1 MLGGVEMITV
11 HAGHGW
17 LLHEFLSPMNNRRT
31 DKFGGSLENRARIS
45 LMVAD
50 NIRKKCGNRVLL
62 EYRIS
67 GTEYVEGGLTLEDQ
81 IEFAKLLDGKVD
93 ILNVSTGSFHFPE
106 FNATMVPSMFLPH
119 GCNVYLAEA
128 IKKEMKYTKVSSVGS
143 LGDPDLMEQILVEG
157 KVDLIGMVRSLI
169 ADPELPNKIKYGR
182 ADDITPCQ
190 RCNACISES
199 FVPYVKYPSRVI
211 RCTANPTF
219 FREIMTDNIK
229 PATEHKRV
237 LVAGGGPAGMQAAV
251 TLTDRGHEVI
261 LCEKTDSLGGAL
273 KFARHVSFKQN
284 LDKLMNVLIRRVRNR
299 AIQVMLNTEVTPELA
314 KKLNVDCVI
323 AAIGAE
329 PVIPPIPGVA
339 GKNVMLAIGL
349 HDYMEDV
356 GDSVVI
362 VGGGLVGC
370 EEGLH
375 LAHMGKKVTIVELK
389 SELCRDAPFLHHE
402 ALLQELKDH
411 GVTTYVKTPCLEIR
425 EDGVVVRRDG
435 TEELLC
441 ADTVILAAG
450 VKARIEE
457 AESLRD
463 AAVDFRRIGDC
474 KRARKVYDA
483 IHEGYDAGV
492 FLC

>member
-1 MLGGVEMITV
+1 M
-11 HAGHGW
+11 
-17 LLHEFLSPMNNRRT
+17 
-31 DKFGGSLENRARIS
+31 
-45 LMVAD
+45 
-50 NIRKKCGNRVLL
+50 
-62 EYRIS
+62 
-67 GTEYVEGGLTLEDQ
+67 
-81 IEFAKLLDGKVD
+81 D
-93 ILNVSTGSFHFPE
+93 ILNVSTGSFHFPQ
-106 FNATMVPSMFLPH
+106 FNHTMTPSMFLPH

-128 IKKEMKYTKVSSVGS
+128 IKKEMKYTKVSTVGS
-143 LGDPDLMEQILVEG
+143 LGDPDQMEQILAEG

-199 FVPYVKYPSRVI
+199 FVPYVKYPSRVL

-219 FREIMTDNIK
+219 FREIMTDNLK
-229 PATEHKRV
+229 PAAEHKRV
-237 LVAGGGPAGMQAAV
+237 LVAGGGPAGMQAAI
-251 TLTDRGHEVI
+251 TLADRGHQVI

-284 LDKLMNVLIRRVRNR
+284 LDKLMNVLIRRVHSR
-299 AIQVMLNTEVTPELA
+299 AIEVMLNTEATPELA
-314 KKLNVDCVI
+314 KHLNVDCVI
-323 AAIGAE
+323 AAIGGE
-329 PVIPPIPGVA
+329 PIIPPIPGVD
-339 GKNVMLAIGL
+339 GKNVVLAIGL
-349 HDYMEDV
+349 HDHMDDV

-375 LAHMGKKVTIVELK
+375 LAQMGKKVTIVEMK
-389 SELCRDAPFLHHE
+389 PELCRDAPFLHHE

-411 GVTTYVKTPCLEIR
+411 GVTTHVQTPCLEIK
-425 EDGVVVRRDG
+425 ENGVVVCLNG
-435 TEELLC
+435 AEALLA

-457 AESLRD
+457 SERLRD
-463 AAVDFRRIGDC
+463 AAADFRRIGDC

-483 IHEGYDAGV
+483 IHEGYDAGT
-492 FLC
+492 FLY